1 MYVIWFKWFEKILF
15 CYLILLDENGE
26 VTYNQLVEKV
36 TSLNINSFKTNFT
49 QMVNIAPKNHAKVFE
64 VKGNKIYLWN
74 PVKDFILE
82 QYKNFKILITQRDKK

>member
-1 MYVIWFKWFEKILF
+1 
-15 CYLILLDENGE
+15 
-26 VTYNQLVEKV
+26 
-36 TSLNINSFKTNFT
+36 
-49 QMVNIAPKNHAKVFE
+49 MVNIAPKNHAKVFE